1 MDQLIAL
8 LKTLV
13 LESLVVVPLVRGLGW
28 APQRS
33 WLQLAA
39 ICCAASLLTHPF
51 AWTLVVELRGW
62 APGFWWRAVPVE
74 LALTLAEGLFYAWIL
89 GLRRWQGLA
98 LSAAANGLSFGVGV
112 LL

>member
-1 MDQLIAL
+1 VDQLTAL

-13 LESLVVVPLVRGLGW
+13 LESLVVLAVLRALGW
-28 APQRS
+28 APDRRWPS
-33 WLQLAA
+33 LVAA
-39 ICCAASLLTHPF
+39 ACAASLLTHPF

-74 LALTLAEGLFYAWIL
+74 LGLTVAEGLFYVWM
-89 GLRRWQGLA
+89 LRLRWWQGLL
-98 LSAAANGLSFGVGV
+98 LSVLANGLSFGVGV